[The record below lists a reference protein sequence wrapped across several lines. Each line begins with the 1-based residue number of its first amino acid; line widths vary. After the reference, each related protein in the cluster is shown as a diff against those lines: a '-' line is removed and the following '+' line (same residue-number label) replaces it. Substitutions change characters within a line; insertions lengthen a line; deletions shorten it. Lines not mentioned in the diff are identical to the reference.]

1 MGHGRVGRR
10 IAAELRHGSQ
20 PLLVIE
26 SRREVV
32 DEVERETMT
41 VLVDNAAAPGVLEA
55 AGIGNAARLIVAI
68 PNVYEAGQ
76 IVARARAANAG
87 LSIIARAHSD
97 ADVEHLERLG
107 ASHVVMGER
116 ETARRMVELARVSA
130 QSEAT
135 G

>member
-1 MGHGRVGRR
+1 
-10 IAAELRHGSQ
+10 
-20 PLLVIE
+20 
-26 SRREVV
+26 
-32 DEVERETMT
+32 MT

-97 ADVEHLERLG
+97 ADVEHLEQLG
-107 ASHVVMGER
+107 ASHVVW
-116 ETARRMVELARVSA
+116 VSA
-130 QSEAT
+130 RPRAGWSSSPVSVQTEAT

>member
-1 MGHGRVGRR
+1 VGRH
-10 IAAELRHGSQ
+10 IAAALKSESQ
-20 PLLVIE
+20 PVLVIE
-26 SRREVV
+26 SRREIV
-32 DEVERETMT
+32 DEVDRKSAT

-55 AGIGNAARLIVAI
+55 AGIGKASRLIVAI
-68 PNVYEAGQ
+68 RNVYEAGQ
-76 IVARARAANAG
+76 IVRLARAANAR

-116 ETARRMVELARVSA
+116 ETARRMIELASG
-130 QSEAT
+130 ET